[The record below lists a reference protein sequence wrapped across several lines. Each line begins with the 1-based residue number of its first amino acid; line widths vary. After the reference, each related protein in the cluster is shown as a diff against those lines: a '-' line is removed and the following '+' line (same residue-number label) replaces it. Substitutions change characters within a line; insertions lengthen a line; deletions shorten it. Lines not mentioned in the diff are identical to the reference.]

1 MTLNRLCSGFLFC
14 CALLFTF
21 PALSAAATPET
32 ASQVFI
38 YGQLPPPEAIHRV
51 VSSGPPTDQ
60 LLFAVAPEKLPGF
73 ASLSV
78 KNNPYFAPA
87 GARCRSPD
95 VYPDAAVPFPLKP
108 CWRWHRM

>member
-21 PALSAAATPET
+21 PALSAAAAPET

-78 KNNPYFAPA
+78 KNNPYFAPRWRA
-87 GARCRSPD
+87 LPVTGRLSGRGSTLS
-95 VYPDAAVPFPLKP
+95 LKP

>member
-21 PALSAAATPET
+21 PALSAAAAPET

-51 VSSGPPTDQ
+51 VSSGPPLI
-60 LLFAVAPEKLPGF
+60 LLTHLMLCA
-73 ASLSV
+73 
-78 KNNPYFAPA
+78 N
-87 GARCRSPD
+87 
-95 VYPDAAVPFPLKP
+95 VPLYN
-108 CWRWHRM
+108 